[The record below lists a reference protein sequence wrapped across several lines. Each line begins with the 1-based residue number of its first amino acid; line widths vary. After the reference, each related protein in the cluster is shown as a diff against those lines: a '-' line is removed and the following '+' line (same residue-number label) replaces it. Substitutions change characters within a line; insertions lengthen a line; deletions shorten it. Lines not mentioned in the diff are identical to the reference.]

1 MAIWTVP
8 TGSWQRSA
16 HWPKLLSA
24 LVYLGLG
31 GERLRVEGG
40 DWDWELEAGWGGEG
54 VSLRMGPHALLPW
67 SRGWPSFSQSPSSE
81 G

>member
-8 TGSWQRSA
+8 TGFWQRSA

-31 GERLRVEGG
+31 RERPEGG
-40 DWDWELEAGWGGEG
+40 RKKLGLGFTVVKESPGGWG
-54 VSLRMGPHALLPW
+54 LHALWAW
-67 SRGWPSFSQSPSSE
+67 SGGCPSFSQSPSNE